1 MLSDELT
8 AGYTGLRTL
17 STLLLLERT
26 ELQCIEQLRMLLQL
40 CAAIGETGEK
50 RAWDGPDVAQTKDL
64 HDRTGD
70 LSIRPENI

>member
-1 MLSDELT
+1 
-8 AGYTGLRTL
+8 
-17 STLLLLERT
+17 
-26 ELQCIEQLRMLLQL
+26 MLLQL